1 MVLRIST
8 GLGSR
13 VLCSRSGSVSA
24 CLCDP
29 EWGISQSAYSPICK
43 MRGRLRDELQPPLML
58 LSYDSVDILLGSSRV
73 ETWVIHI
80 LYPLDMLP
88 PTEGGAPCQ
97 RDNWLPFNILN
108 YAKRCKCFLSLYL
121 QWFSYCSNPT
131 EEKKCTSMH
140 KGHWNQHNKINK
152 KIWAIECD
160 RHKGQIPGLLQPTFC
175 VTASPNLSFLICT
188 TGMILPTFTEWWGME
203 EPHM

>member
-1 MVLRIST
+1 
-8 GLGSR
+8 
-13 VLCSRSGSVSA
+13 
-24 CLCDP
+24 
-29 EWGISQSAYSPICK
+29 
-43 MRGRLRDELQPPLML
+43 ML
-58 LSYDSVDILLGSSRV
+58 LSYDSEDILLGSSRV
-73 ETWVIHI
+73 ETRVIHI

-88 PTEGGAPCQ
+88 PTEGRCP
-97 RDNWLPFNILN
+97 LPEWQLTPFQHFELC
-108 YAKRCKCFLSLYL
+108 KRCICFLSLYL

-131 EEKKCTSMH
+131 KEKKCTSMH

-188 TGMILPTFTEWWGME
+188 TGMILLLSQSDEEWKSPACKMSDTEPGEYLLNILSVLQVLSDRLLITTLWDRYYHYPHFTDEGSE
-203 EPHM
+203 AQRS